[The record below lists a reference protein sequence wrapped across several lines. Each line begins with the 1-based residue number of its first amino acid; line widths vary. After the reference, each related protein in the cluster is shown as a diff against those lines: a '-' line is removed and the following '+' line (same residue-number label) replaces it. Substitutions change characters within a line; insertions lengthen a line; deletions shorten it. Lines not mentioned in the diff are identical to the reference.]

1 MKLPKKKLSHEIF
14 LRQIFLNIFLISNIR
29 NRTICPIRKLI
40 ITENSRNIG
49 TDGKHLQ
56 KQKKKHKNKNKNK
69 DENKDEYK
77 DKKNIGNRN
86 QSDYMIRNKKRQIK
100 INNKILE

>member
-1 MKLPKKKLSHEIF
+1 MKFPKKKISHEIF
-14 LRQIFLNIFLISNIR
+14 FIQIFWNIFLISNIR

-69 DENKDEYK
+69 DENKDENRKEKKRKSKSKRLHDQGQEATDK
-77 DKKNIGNRN
+77 DK
-86 QSDYMIRNKKRQIK
+86 
-100 INNKILE
+100 